1 MHQFLQHFVS
11 ITLSIP
17 DMEKAFSFLTEVRV
31 EDFLPFY
38 GGLNANKNE
47 NFAGL
52 QSGEQ
57 IMTSLQLTKY

>member
-1 MHQFLQHFVS
+1 MQQFLQHFVF

-17 DMEKAFSFLTEVRV
+17 DVEKAFSFLTEVRV

-38 GGLNANKNE
+38 GGINANKNE

>member
-1 MHQFLQHFVS
+1 
-11 ITLSIP
+11 
-17 DMEKAFSFLTEVRV
+17 MEKAFSFLTEVRV

-38 GGLNANKNE
+38 GGINANKNE